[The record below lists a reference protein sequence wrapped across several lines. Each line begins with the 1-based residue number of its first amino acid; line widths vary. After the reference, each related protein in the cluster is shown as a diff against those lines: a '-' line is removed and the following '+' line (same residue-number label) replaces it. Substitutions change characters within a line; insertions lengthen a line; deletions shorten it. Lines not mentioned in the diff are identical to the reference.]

1 MTHTVTRSDEAT
13 TTDHAPGWRE
23 RLRAHD
29 DFLLLLATFI
39 TFRLA
44 AVWFTRPGGYI
55 RDYSDLIYYRSR
67 ASWQEFGFLPY
78 RDYWSEYPPLFA
90 WFTLWIDTLARL
102 LPVWE
107 DERFW
112 YAVFFGAALVVAES
126 VTFVCLYLLARRLWG
141 ERALRVS
148 WLYAGLFLP
157 VALLN
162 GWYEALPVMTIFV
175 ALTIMLTVRSA
186 WGMALAGL
194 MAGVG
199 GALKLV
205 PLAILAVTPLAT
217 RRWRQVALAGVLALL
232 VLAGVY
238 ALAYAT
244 GPTMT
249 LASVRSLLD
258 RTGWS
263 TLYALADGFTRL
275 GKVVGDP
282 FDPASEVGQYD
293 PHVPQRLIWLGWM
306 ALGAAMLWLVRR
318 RQTPPQEP
326 WRVVSFAALTYAIL
340 LLAYPAWNPQYAL
353 YLLPFLVLIWP
364 GWRGLTYALL
374 LSGFVLLEHPVYFNL
389 IGPNYPPTTQQ
400 ILGLDHTR
408 LLWVIVT
415 LRTLVLI
422 AIAVD
427 LGWLLLR
434 PAARR
439 LAPLLVALA
448 TIPALLWFT
457 PDFLETYRAG
467 RLATTPLRPAIVYLN
482 AQRDALPIVASNLT
496 AAREVRPLLTAP
508 DRLILA
514 GGRPDRVEPLP
525 ALLDSGQ
532 PFIYVRTP
540 GDAEDVVAYLDASGA
555 CAQREDVG
563 DVQIWRCHTA
573 AEPVAVFGDA
583 IELAAARL
591 PATLDDPL
599 YLTLFW
605 RTPAPLAADY
615 TVFVHVVDNSG
626 RMIGQ
631 WDQAPAAGAAPTSS
645 WTPGRIVVDDYR
657 IDLDLAG
664 AQRPVRVLVG
674 LYDPATG
681 DRLPVTATTL
691 PTADG
696 ALEVRSYP

>member
-1 MTHTVTRSDEAT
+1 VTHTVTRSDGAT
-13 TTDHAPGWRE
+13 TTDHTPGWRQ

-29 DFLLLLATFI
+29 DFLLLLATFV

-44 AVWFTRPGGYI
+44 TVWFTRPGGYI

-90 WFTLWIDTLARL
+90 WFTVWIDNLARL
-102 LPVWE
+102 FPVWE

-112 YAVFFGAALVVAES
+112 YAAFFGAALVVAES

-141 ERALRVS
+141 ERALRVG

-157 VALLN
+157 VYMLN
-162 GWYEALPVMTIFV
+162 GWHDALPVMTIFV
-175 ALTIMLTVRSA
+175 ALTIMLSVRSA

-205 PLAILAVTPLAT
+205 PLAILAVTPLVT
-217 RRWRQVALAGVLALL
+217 RRWREVALAGALALL

-238 ALAYAT
+238 AFAYAT
-244 GPTMT
+244 GATMT
-249 LASVRSLLD
+249 LASLRSLVD

-282 FDPASEVGQYD
+282 FDPASTVGQYD

-306 ALGAAMLWLVRR
+306 ALGAAMLWLARR
-318 RQTPPQEP
+318 RQTPPQDA
-326 WRVVSFAALTYAIL
+326 WRVVGFAALTYAIL

-364 GWRGLTYALL
+364 GWRGLIYALL

-400 ILGLDHTR
+400 ILGLDPTR

-415 LRTLVLI
+415 LRTLVLV

-427 LGWLLLR
+427 LGWMLLR

-439 LAPLLVALA
+439 RAPVLVALA

-482 AQRDALPIVASNLT
+482 ALDADLPIVASNLT
-496 AAREVRPLLTAP
+496 VGREVRPLLTAP

-532 PFIYVRTP
+532 PFVYVRTP
-540 GDAEDVVAYLDASGA
+540 GDAEAVVAYLDASGA

-563 DVQIWRCHTA
+563 DVQLWRCHVT
-573 AEPVAVFGDA
+573 AEPAAVFGDA

-591 PATLDDPL
+591 PDTLDAPL

-605 RTPAPLAADY
+605 RTSAPLAADY
-615 TVFVHVVDNSG
+615 TVFVHVVDSSG

-657 IDLDLAG
+657 IDLDPAG
-664 AQRPVRVLVG
+664 AQHPVRVLVG

-681 DRLPVTATTL
+681 ARLPVTATTL
-691 PTADG
+691 PTAD
-696 ALEVRSYP
+696 AAVEVRSYP

>member
-1 MTHTVTRSDEAT
+1 MTRLDTAT
-13 TTDHAPGWRE
+13 TTEDTAGWRQ

-29 DFLLLLATFI
+29 DFLLLLATFV

-90 WFTLWIDTLARL
+90 WFSVWIDNLARL
-102 LPVWE
+102 FPVWE

-112 YAVFFGAALVVAES
+112 YAAFFGAALVAAES
-126 VTFVCLYLLARRLWG
+126 VTFVSLYLLARRLWG
-141 ERALRVS
+141 ERALRVG

-157 VALLN
+157 VAMLN
-162 GWYEALPVMTIFV
+162 GWYDALPVMTIFV

-186 WGMALAGL
+186 WGMALAGIV
-194 MAGVG
+194 AGVG

-217 RRWRQVALAGVLALL
+217 RRWRPVALAVALALL
-232 VLAGVY
+232 VMAGVY

-249 LASVRSLLD
+249 LASLHSLVD

-293 PHVPQRLIWLGWM
+293 PQIPQRLIWLGWL
-306 ALGAAMLWLVRR
+306 ALGAMLLWLARR
-318 RQTPPQEP
+318 RQSPPQEA

-353 YLLPFLVLIWP
+353 YLLPFLVLLWP
-364 GWRGLTYALL
+364 GARGLTYALL
-374 LSGFVLLEHPVYFNL
+374 LSGFVLLEHPIYFNL
-389 IGPNYPPTTQQ
+389 IGPNYPPTAQQ

-408 LLWVIVT
+408 LLWVIVG

-422 AIAVD
+422 AIAAD
-427 LGWLLLR
+427 LGWMLMR

-439 LAPLLVALA
+439 LTPVLVALA

-467 RLATTPLRPAIVYLN
+467 RLATTPLRPAILYLN
-482 AQRDALPIVASNLT
+482 TQDDGLPVVASSLT
-496 AAREVRPLLTAP
+496 VGRELRPLLAAP

-514 GGRPDRVEPLP
+514 GGRPGRVEPLP
-525 ALLDSGQ
+525 ALLDSRQ
-532 PFIYVRTP
+532 PFVYVRTP
-540 GDAEDVVAYLDASGA
+540 GDSDDVVAFLDASAA
-555 CAQREDVG
+555 CPQREDVG
-563 DVQIWRCHTA
+563 DVQLWRCHAPATPA
-573 AEPVAVFGDA
+573 AAFGDA

-591 PATLDDPL
+591 PDTLNDPL
-599 YLTLFW
+599 YLTIFW
-605 RTPAPLAADY
+605 RTTAPPDADY
-615 TVFVHVVDNSG
+615 TAFVHVIDGSE

-631 WDQAPAAGAAPTSS
+631 WDQVPAAGAAPTSS
-645 WTPGRIVVDDYR
+645 WTPGQIIVDDYR
-657 IDLDLAG
+657 IDLDLAN

-674 LYDPATG
+674 LYDAATG
-681 DRLPVTATTL
+681 ARLPVTTTTL
-691 PTADG
+691 PAAD
-696 ALEVRSYP
+696 AAVEVGRYP

>member
-1 MTHTVTRSDEAT
+1 MTRLDTAT
-13 TTDHAPGWRE
+13 TTEDTAGWRQ

-29 DFLLLLATFI
+29 DFLLLLATFV

-90 WFTLWIDTLARL
+90 WFSVWIDNLARL

-107 DERFW
+107 DERLW
-112 YAVFFGAALVVAES
+112 YAAFFGAALVVAES

-157 VALLN
+157 VYLLN
-162 GWYEALPVMTIFV
+162 GWYDALPVMTIFV
-175 ALTIMLTVRSA
+175 ALTLMLTVRSA
-186 WGMALAGL
+186 WGMALAGIV
-194 MAGVG
+194 AGVG

-217 RRWRQVALAGVLALL
+217 RRWRQVALAIALALL
-232 VLAGVY
+232 VMAGVY

-249 LASVRSLLD
+249 LASLHSLVD

-282 FDPASEVGQYD
+282 FDPTSEVGQYD
-293 PHVPQRLIWLGWM
+293 PQIPQRLIWLGWL
-306 ALGAAMLWLVRR
+306 ALGAMLLWLARR
-318 RQTPPQEP
+318 RQSPPQEA

-353 YLLPFLVLIWP
+353 YLLPFLVLLWP
-364 GWRGLTYALL
+364 GARGLTYALL
-374 LSGFVLLEHPVYFNL
+374 LSGFVLLEHPIYFNL

-408 LLWVIVT
+408 LLWVIVG

-422 AIAVD
+422 AIAAD
-427 LGWLLLR
+427 LGWMLMR
-434 PAARR
+434 PTARR
-439 LAPLLVALA
+439 LTPVLAALA

-467 RLATTPLRPAIVYLN
+467 RLATTPLRPAILYLN
-482 AQRDALPIVASNLT
+482 TQDDNLPVVASDLT
-496 AAREVRPLLTAP
+496 VGRELRPLLAAP

-514 GGRPDRVEPLP
+514 GGRPGRIEPLP

-532 PFIYVRTP
+532 PFVYVRTP
-540 GDAEDVVAYLDASGA
+540 GDSDDVVAFLDASAA
-555 CAQREDVG
+555 CPQREDVG
-563 DVQIWRCHTA
+563 DVQLWRCHAPATPA
-573 AEPVAVFGDA
+573 AAFGDA
-583 IELAAARL
+583 IELAAAHL
-591 PATLDDPL
+591 PDTLNDPL
-599 YLTLFW
+599 HLTLFW
-605 RTPAPLAADY
+605 RTTAPPDADY
-615 TVFVHVVDNSG
+615 TAFVHVIDGNG

-631 WDQAPAAGAAPTSS
+631 WDQAPAAGTAPTSS
-645 WTPGRIVVDDYR
+645 WAPGQIIVDDYR
-657 IDLDLAG
+657 IDLDLAN

-674 LYDPATG
+674 LYDAATG
-681 DRLPVTATTL
+681 ARLPVTTTTL
-691 PTADG
+691 PAAD
-696 ALEVRSYP
+696 AAVEVGRYP

>member
-1 MTHTVTRSDEAT
+1 MTRLDRAT
-13 TTDHAPGWRE
+13 TTEHPASGRQ
-23 RLRAHD
+23 RLRIHD
-29 DFLLLLATFI
+29 DFLLLLTTFV

-67 ASWQEFGFLPY
+67 ASWQDFGFLPY

-90 WFTLWIDTLARL
+90 WFSVWIDTVARW

-107 DERFW
+107 DERLW
-112 YAVFFGAALVVAES
+112 YAVFFGAALVIAES
-126 VTFVCLYLLARRLWG
+126 ATFVCLYLLARRLWG
-141 ERALRVS
+141 EQALRVC

-157 VALLN
+157 VAMLN
-162 GWYEALPVMTIFV
+162 GWYDALPVMTIFM
-175 ALTIMLTVRSA
+175 ALTAMLTVRSA

-217 RRWRQVALAGVLALL
+217 RRWRLVLLAVTLALL

-249 LASVRSLLD
+249 LASLRSLLD

-282 FDPASEVGQYD
+282 FDPASTVGQYD
-293 PHVPQRLIWLGWM
+293 PHVPQRLIWLGWL
-306 ALGAAMLWLVRR
+306 ALGAGLLWLARR
-318 RQTPPQEP
+318 RQSPPQEP

-353 YLLPFLVLIWP
+353 YLLPFLVLVWP

-439 LAPLLVALA
+439 LAPVLVALA

-482 AQRDALPIVASNLT
+482 AQGDAIPLVTSNLT
-496 AAREVRPLLTAP
+496 VGRELRPLLDAP
-508 DRLILA
+508 NRLLLA
-514 GGRPDRVEPLP
+514 GGRPGRVEPLP
-525 ALLDSGQ
+525 PLLDSGQ
-532 PFIYVRTP
+532 PFVYLRTP
-540 GDAEDVVAYLDASGA
+540 GDSEDVVAYLDASSA
-555 CAQREDVG
+555 CTHREDVG
-563 DVQIWRCHTA
+563 DVQLWRCHAPAPSLT
-573 AEPVAVFGDA
+573 VFDDG
-583 IELAAARL
+583 IELAAAYL
-591 PATLDDPL
+591 PDALQETF

-605 RTPAPLAADY
+605 RTAAPLAADY
-615 TVFVHVVDNSG
+615 TVFVHVVDGNG

-631 WDQAPAAGAAPTSS
+631 WDQPPAAGAAPTSS
-645 WTPGRIVVDDYR
+645 WTPGRIIVDDYQ
-657 IDLDLAG
+657 IDLDLTET
-664 AQRPVRVLVG
+664 QRPVRVLVG

-681 DRLPVTATTL
+681 ARLPVSATTL
-691 PTADG
+691 PTAD
-696 ALEVRSYP
+696 AAVEIRSYP